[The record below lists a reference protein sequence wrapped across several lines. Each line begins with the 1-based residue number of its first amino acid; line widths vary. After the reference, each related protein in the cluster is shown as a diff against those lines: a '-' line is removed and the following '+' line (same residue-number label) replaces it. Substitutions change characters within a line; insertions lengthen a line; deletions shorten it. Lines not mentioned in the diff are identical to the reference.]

1 MVKVNVKYLG
11 RSFVML
17 REAARVIAAVDG
29 EDQLHLGFVKYL
41 IRTQD
46 QVEILVILN
55 DCFIEALVRK

>member
-11 RSFVML
+11 RSFDML
-17 REAARVIAAVDG
+17 SEAARVIVAVEM

-46 QVEILVILN
+46 QVQI
-55 DCFIEALVRK
+55 